1 MRSGSP
7 IMLTLHEADIKWKC
21 LRYSEVEHLFTVQKV
36 HQWLVTMAAVG
47 WKSWAQGEG
56 SCRWQ
61 ISVNLKVTEGMEVP
75 LVFCLFYV
83 TVRVKHQWEAWH
95 WMYLYLIL
103 LFRRRHLAA
112 VFIGS
117 LRCPQFQAGLLHT
130 LRDFGKFRSL
140 PASIFLLFKEIFT
153 TKLVAHNV
161 ADSSLGFK
169 APQGPCQWASTKW
182 NDKDICVASVRMTYE
197 WFVVIL
203 SYFSISTLRLFVK
216 FSMLFYFILFWN
228 ANNQMARIHY
238 LMDIQYFMQGH
249 LSVA

>member
-1 MRSGSP
+1 
-7 IMLTLHEADIKWKC
+7 
-21 LRYSEVEHLFTVQKV
+21 
-36 HQWLVTMAAVG
+36 
-47 WKSWAQGEG
+47 
-56 SCRWQ
+56 
-61 ISVNLKVTEGMEVP
+61 MEVP

-153 TKLVAHNV
+153 TKLVAHSV

-169 APQGPCQWASTKW
+169 VPQGPCQWASTKW

-216 FSMLFYFILFWN
+216 FSMLFYFILF
-228 ANNQMARIHY
+228 
-238 LMDIQYFMQGH
+238 
-249 LSVA
+249 